1 MLATGTISGETDEEH
16 GCLMELAKKGGVSLA
31 GAEKRVFFE
40 DGDEVVMTA
49 VAGKGVGFGDCAGR
63 IVGAKD
69 SH

>member
-1 MLATGTISGETDEEH
+1 
-16 GCLMELAKKGGVSLA
+16 MELAKKGGVSLA